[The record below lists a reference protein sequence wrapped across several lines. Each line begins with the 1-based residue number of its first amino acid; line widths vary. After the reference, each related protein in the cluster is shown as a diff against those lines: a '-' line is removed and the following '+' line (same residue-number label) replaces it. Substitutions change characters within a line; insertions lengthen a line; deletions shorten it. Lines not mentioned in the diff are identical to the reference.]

1 MKKKSFFHS
10 FGFEMKIISLSKGS
24 ETTGKERKRNIRHL
38 SSEISGVQY
47 QGWIFCECTEQK
59 IKAVGIRKR
68 KQNLVQCLCHILP

>member
-24 ETTGKERKRNIRHL
+24 ETNGKERKRNIRHL

-47 QGWIFCECTEQK
+47 QGWIFCE
-59 IKAVGIRKR
+59 
-68 KQNLVQCLCHILP
+68 